1 MDKKKITAI
10 IATSTVAMNVTA
22 AKTVLADTNN
32 NNSISAVEDIK
43 DHQAKTI
50 MPTLN
55 GITINKQLINRN
67 YSKGVIIVPK
77 YIVIHDTDNRRVD
90 IKCVR
95 YVLIRKLP
103 VWIRIPAID

>member
-77 YIVIHDTDNRRVD
+77 YIVIHDTDN
-90 IKCVR
+90 
-95 YVLIRKLP
+95 
-103 VWIRIPAID
+103 